1 MSKRRAPEK
10 NQMPADK
17 TQAMNLLPPEL
28 SMLEPPPPIGEDST
42 QALPLLRDTRGDESE
57 ILSILGGPEA
67 TMAMKVGAPAPEK
80 QVPSTPDLA
89 ASTEVGSATQ
99 VIHQAGDVGSG
110 TQVIPRSSDVGSG
123 TQVIPRSGDVGSGT
137 QVIPSPPPAGT
148 AFIRPSAA
156 SPTPMYASTQ
166 VMPPGAPRPLPPPGQ
181 IHIPG
186 RRGLPGWVWAGLAGL
201 VILGGLGGLAL
212 VRPELLGLGAPD
224 ANAEGSPA
232 PSAENPEPGDKTE
245 PKASEPPTQEIPPA
259 LRSYY
264 DKAQRGDPSAMRTL
278 GVMYYYGMNVP
289 KNTEEGIRWYR
300 KAAEAGSQAAKK
312 DLKALEGL
320 K

>member
-1 MSKRRAPEK
+1 MSKRRAPE
-10 NQMPADK
+10 NSQMPADK

-28 SMLEPPPPIGEDST
+28 SMLEPPPPLGEDST
-42 QALPLLRDTRGDESE
+42 QALPLLRDTLEDESE

-67 TMAMKVGAPAPEK
+67 TMAMKVGAPLLEEPVATP
-80 QVPSTPDLA
+80 QDLPDLA
-89 ASTEVGSATQ
+89 EVGSATQ
-99 VIHQAGDVGSG
+99 VMPHTGDVGSG
-110 TQVIPRSSDVGSG
+110 TQVIPRSSN
-123 TQVIPRSGDVGSGT
+123 VGSGT

-148 AFIRPSAA
+148 AFIRPSPA
-156 SPTPMYASTQ
+156 SPTPVYASTQ
-166 VMPPGAPRPLPPPGQ
+166 VMPPGAPRISPPPVQ
-181 IHIPG
+181 FHLS
-186 RRGLPGWVWAGLAGL
+186 RRKGLPGWVWAGVAGL

-212 VRPELLGLGAPD
+212 VRPGLLGLGAPD
-224 ANAEGSPA
+224 AGAEGSPA
-232 PSAENPEPGDKTE
+232 PSPETLEPGDKTE
-245 PKASEPPTQEIPPA
+245 QKASEPPTQEIPPA

-312 DLKALEGL
+312 DLKAIEGL